1 MAETFNT
8 DQFFRTSLLRRLA
21 TGLNIMQSINL
32 PDHLQLPPQKVYGC
46 LRENYTEDNSD
57 ITFIDQESKRTIAA
71 HKSVLSVVS
80 DVFFKMF
87 QGDWKEK
94 NSNVMPIPD
103 EYSFEVF
110 STAMSFLY
118 GDVATLLS
126 PEDAIGLFKIAHFYN
141 LLGLKES
148 LAELVTI
155 WQKSKMN
162 MDSRV
167 ISLCTCVC
175 GYEASTLCKNVV
187 FRASLSYI
195 VNRLDGIKELQDFL
209 LLPIDAVLEIVKSE
223 DVSIS
228 EIDLFELLQK
238 WVKRNNDRG
247 DGVSTEQIMELYDY
261 LRYGT
266 MSKEDLLYKVAG
278 ERYKSSQAF
287 AVALQQH
294 QMFCSITIKSNF
306 RHFLVRKA
314 QAISFRPPFFPL
326 KKYSSPRSFE
336 KILLRAPPI
345 PKSNL
350 RNGVAVVYEGYQ
362 PVSYTIDNSGEDE
375 RMPVGQYNIA
385 IIIDSLVDQST
396 HTLNASTL
404 IEGNPVCISAR
415 LSLSPNKIVS
425 VTPLKMENI
434 RHGSDK
440 YLFLQEEKTID
451 VELPWIMLIA
461 IDRKIRPFKQ
471 R

>member
-1 MAETFNT
+1 
-8 DQFFRTSLLRRLA
+8 
-21 TGLNIMQSINL
+21 MQSINL

-80 DVFFKMF
+80 NVFFKMF

-148 LAELVTI
+148 LADLVTI
-155 WQKSKMN
+155 WQKSKIN
-162 MDSRV
+162 MDSVV
-167 ISLCTCVC
+167 ISLCTIC
-175 GYEASTLCKNVV
+175 GYEASTLCKNAV
-187 FRASLSYI
+187 FQASLSYI
-195 VNRLDGIKELQDFL
+195 VSRLDDIKELQDFL
-209 LLPIDAVLEIVKSE
+209 LLPIDAVFEIVKSE

-278 ERYKSSQAF
+278 ERYKPSQAF

-294 QMFCSITIKSNF
+294 QKFCSITIKSNF

-326 KKYSSPRSFE
+326 KNYSSPRSFE
-336 KILLRAPPI
+336 KILLPAPPF
-345 PKSNL
+345 PELDL

-375 RMPVGQYNIA
+375 RMQDGQFNIA
-385 IIIDSLVDQST
+385 INIDSLVDQST
-396 HTLNASTL
+396 HTLNASTH
-404 IEGNPVCISAR
+404 IKGNPGCVSVK

-425 VTPLKMENI
+425 VTPLKMEKA
-434 RHGSDK
+434 RHGSDN
-440 YLFLQEEKTID
+440 YLLLQQEKNID
-451 VELPWIMLIA
+451 VELPWIVLIT
-461 IDRKIRPFKQ
+461 RNYNSLFSLKKSQTVRRLKI
-471 R
+471 